1 MDRKSVSGGWGWS
14 DEWKEGGLGVWV
26 EVGNMSREGSG
37 A

>member
-1 MDRKSVSGGWGWS
+1 MDRESVSGGMSGRTWR
-14 DEWKEGGLGVWV
+14 LGVWV